1 MILNINTKNL
11 NASENLYATI
21 EKKFDKLGKYFSDD
35 IEAKVMLSQERGRQK
50 VEATI
55 NARGFI
61 FRAEEAENDVYDAVD
76 RVVEKLSSQMSR
88 FKDKIQKK
96 NKGGKGVILEAVPD
110 YTEPEEEIVVVKTK
124 KFQLE
129 PMNTDEAIVQMEL
142 LQHNFFIF
150 MNMETDTVNVVYKR
164 NDGNYGLLETVY

>member
-11 NASENLYATI
+11 NASDNLYAAI

-35 IEAKVMLSQERGRQK
+35 IEAKIMLSQERGRQK

-61 FRAEEAENDVYDAVD
+61 FRAEESENDVYDAVD

-96 NKGGKGVILEAVPD
+96 NKGGKGIIIEAVPD
-110 YTEPEEEIVVVKTK
+110 LPEEGEEITLVKTK

-129 PMNTDEAIVQMEL
+129 PMNTEEAIVQMEL
-142 LQHNFFIF
+142 LHHSFFVF